1 MWVQAPRII
10 ISLKRVI
17 PDHIH
22 SRSNKWKPRL
32 TGVVCGLFV
41 GYFFFSAVNWNQTP
55 ASSIPHT
62 LAKSLRFCSLSVV
75 NNKYCDSVPHLQNN
89 ISYLFTEFIIECIKR
104 LLCFALTRSAKK
116 LITRAKL
123 YCIGDS
129 GRSPMGLFCFV
140 VCSML
145 LMATHHNDRLIAIK
159 SKATRL
165 ASLCS

>member
-1 MWVQAPRII
+1 MQAPRII

-22 SRSNKWKPRL
+22 SRLNKWKPRL
-32 TGVVCGLFV
+32 TGVVCKLF
-41 GYFFFSAVNWNQTP
+41 FLFRSQLKPNSSQTS

-140 VCSML
+140 VFSML